1 MPHSSLEPSLRSL
14 PCIEELAREDLL
26 CVYVCVC
33 VCVCVCVYCVHACAL
48 IKKKTHVFL
57 IPVLH
62 SSSP

>member
-33 VCVCVCVYCVHACAL
+33 VCVCVCVLCACVC
-48 IKKKTHVFL
+48 ID
-57 IPVLH
+57 
-62 SSSP
+62 

>member
-1 MPHSSLEPSLRSL
+1 MPHSSLEPSLGSL

-26 CVYVCVC
+26 CVCVC
-33 VCVCVCVYCVHACAL
+33 VCVCVLCACVCIDL
-48 IKKKTHVFL
+48 KKKHVFL